1 MPGYMINQMKKKLR
15 NGEVVLGSWITI
27 SSTDIPEILSVY
39 DFDWFLFDMEHAP
52 LTVAELEPLFQST
65 PPKITPLVRVPVN
78 SLIYVKQ
85 ALDTG
90 GHGVMIPMVN
100 SSDDASNAVS
110 YTRYPPEGIRGT
122 GARRASQYYS
132 NHSEY
137 LKTAN
142 REVLVIVQIETKEA
156 VNNFEN
162 IISVDGVDGWFVGPY
177 DLAASMGHLGE
188 PESTAVEDAMKRMLK
203 IAERSDKPGGT
214 LSFNLKKAKEY
225 ISAGFKIMAIG
236 SDDYFLLNGAREA
249 IENIRKEI

>member
-1 MPGYMINQMKKKLR
+1 MNNQMKKKLK

-27 SSTDIPEILSVY
+27 SNTEIPEILSVN

-52 LTVAELEPLFQST
+52 LTVAQLEPLLQST
-65 PPKITPLVRVPVN
+65 SRKITPLVRVPVN
-78 SLIYVKQ
+78 SLMYVKQ

-90 GHGVMIPMVN
+90 GEGVMIPMVN
-100 SSDDASNAVS
+100 SPVDASDAVS

-132 NHSEY
+132 IHSEY

-142 REVLVIVQIETKEA
+142 SEVIVIVQIETKEA
-156 VNNFEN
+156 VKNFED
-162 IISVDGVDGWFVGPY
+162 IISVDGVDGWFVGPN
-177 DLAASMGHLGE
+177 DLAASLGHLGQ
-188 PESTAVEDAMKRMLK
+188 PESAVVEDAMKKMLK

-214 LSFNLKKAKEY
+214 LSFNVKKAREY
-225 ISAGFKIMAIG
+225 IGDGFKIMAIG

-249 IENIRKEI
+249 LENIRKGLR